1 MILLACSALGLAG
14 AVWPGRRRA
23 GPSRSSILALGA
35 GCVVLG
41 AIGLLE
47 HRNARVVKTRWE
59 ASARDRLEDRA
70 HTIEEDFRRFLE
82 ELSAPLSPARASVE
96 DRSAAF
102 ATLARAHASS
112 RLPTDRLGFS
122 IYRADLSLLAWDGNS
137 SAAPRALL
145 AAPCPGPAYAI
156 GGREA
161 SRRIFAA
168 ACSPDGSRWVTEF
181 VLEPP
186 EEGEARETTPSRL
199 AFLPRWEGAGPASV
213 RFREDPSGQDDLSRL
228 FQRQG
233 DRHWGRLAGEGV
245 LTLAFPLRSPS
256 GERLA
261 IVSLHDRRATQEI
274 GDRRRLLR
282 LFGGLAAALAIFCA
296 WGLPL
301 RAG

>member
-59 ASARDRLEDRA
+59 AWARDRLEDRA

-102 ATLARAHASS
+102 AALARAHASS

-137 SAAPRALL
+137 TDAPRALL

-161 SRRIFAA
+161 SRRMYAA
-168 ACSPDGSRWVTEF
+168 LCSPDGPRWVTEF

-186 EEGEARETTPSRL
+186 EGGETHDAGPSRL
-199 AFLPRWEGAGPASV
+199 AFLPRWQEAGP
-213 RFREDPSGQDDLSRL
+213 PSAPFPQPPPRQD
-228 FQRQG
+228 QRS
-233 DRHWGRLAGEGV
+233 A
-245 LTLAFPLRSPS
+245 
-256 GERLA
+256 
-261 IVSLHDRRATQEI
+261 
-274 GDRRRLLR
+274 RLLPSR
-282 LFGGLAAALAIFCA
+282 PQVQS
-296 WGLPL
+296 WPP
-301 RAG
+301 R